1 MNKLVLGAI
10 IAVSFIVG
18 TITTGTLASAVKP
31 MDDDPGPFEIIIGLL
46 TNSTFGLEEI
56 KDEVR
61 FIEGNVTII
70 NATVNAI
77 KTDVGDIDD
86 LVLDIEDAVTDPVFG
101 LEEIKNEVRFIEGN
115 VTLIKTDLETK
126 LKLSSD
132 KGGPSKT
139 AQGDDRTS
147 LIQIRALDDG
157 QPTTFNLKECYLE
170 GTAGGS
176 PNQDDRVLVKEIFI
190 DGVELYQGP
199 NGSFASFGPIDG
211 FDLIA
216 LTAMVEVISGLGF
229 TTGLGAD
236 DAIVMRVILNEGERI
251 DEIFCIGFVQNSA
264 DLQVLLF
271 DSFD

>member
-31 MDDDPGPFEIIIGLL
+31 MDDDPGPFDVIISLL

-132 KGGPSKT
+132 KAGPSLT
-139 AQGDDRTS
+139 PTPNNS
-147 LIQIRALDDG
+147 VSEIQIRALDNG

-170 GTAGGS
+170 GTAGGN
-176 PNQDDRVLVKEIFI
+176 PNGQDNIEVTRITI
-190 DGVELYQGP
+190 DGTRLYQGP
-199 NGSFASFGPIDG
+199 NKSFTPFGPISG
-211 FDLIA
+211 FDLLGI
-216 LTAMVEVISGLGF
+216 TAMVEVISGLGF